1 MQISN
6 LKVAYQDKTI
16 FDGFSYTFEGGIT
29 AVLGDSGVGKTTLL
43 NCIAGIIPYS
53 GDIIDK
59 GVVSYM
65 FQEPRLIDTASVLDN
80 LLYVRGGKATPS
92 LIEEIQKLLDIVG
105 LKDEIQAPVSTLSG
119 GMQSRIALVRAF
131 LYPSDTLLLDEPF
144 KSLDL
149 GLRVK
154 LWANLIDLLAVA
166 PRKVILVTHDI
177 DEAIE
182 LGDNIVVLDG
192 NPAKVVFLA
201 KRGDISL
208 KEKLT
213 DILTR

>member
-6 LKVAYQDKTI
+6 LKVAYQSKTI

-29 AVLGDSGVGKTTLL
+29 AVLGDSGIGKTTLL
-43 NCIAGIIPYS
+43 NAIAGIVPYS

-59 GVVSYM
+59 GVVSYT

-80 LLYVRGGKATPS
+80 LVFVRGGKVTPT
-92 LIEEIQKLLDIVG
+92 LVEEINKLLDIVG
-105 LKDEIQAPVSTLSG
+105 LKGEIHAPVSTLSG

-149 GLRVK
+149 GMRVK
-154 LWANLIDLLAVA
+154 LWANLRDLLAVA

-192 NPAKVVFLA
+192 NPAKVEFTA
-201 KRGDISL
+201 KKGDMGI